1 MLTPLLLFAAVVMLA
16 CTAFL
21 KLSTRLGIPA
31 LLAFLFLGM
40 LFGSDGLFKIAFDD
54 YAFTEQICSVAL
66 VFIMFYGGFGTNR
79 RAARP
84 VAVPAILLSS
94 AGTLLTALLTGGFCH
109 LVLGMPLMQGL
120 LCGAVLGSTD
130 AASVF
135 SILRAR
141 NLALKENTDSLLEVE
156 SGSNDPFAYMLT
168 AVLLTAMES
177 GITPGG
183 AALLLIR
190 QLTFGL
196 AFGFGVG
203 LAALWLMRRLRL
215 NSGGSDTILAVA
227 AALLA
232 YAAPTMLGGNG
243 FLSVYIAGIILGN
256 GDIGHKDTLVPF
268 FDGVTGIMQIVLF
281 FVLGLL
287 SYPSRM
293 PAVLL
298 PALGI
303 ALFLTLVARP
313 AAVFL
318 LLAPFRGS
326 LRQKLLISFSGLR
339 GAASVVFAVMAVIS
353 PAYIEMDIF
362 HIVFVVVLFSI
373 LVQGSLLPAAARR
386 LDMIDTRG
394 NVLKTFTDY
403 MDEAPVQFIQVSVPA
418 AHPWCGRALRDVLLP
433 PGTLLVSLRRGEE
446 TLVPDGNTLLQPD
459 DLLVLCALEQ
469 ESTPA
474 ASLTEKVV
482 DIRDL
487 PESARLADLPRREG
501 SLIVL
506 VRRGEDYL
514 IPNGDTVLQD
524 GDLLIIN
531 NTGSR

>member
-1 MLTPLLLFAAVVMLA
+1 MLTPLLLFVAVVMLA

-21 KLSTRLGIPA
+21 KLSARLGIPA

-40 LFGSDGLFKIAFDD
+40 LFGSDGLFKVAFDD
-54 YAFTEQICSVAL
+54 YAVTEQICSVAL
-66 VFIMFYGGFGTNR
+66 VFIMFYGGLGTNW

-84 VAVPAILLSS
+84 VAAPSILLSS
-94 AGTLLTALLTGGFCH
+94 AGTLLTALLTGWFCH
-109 LVLGMPLMQGL
+109 LVLGMTLLQGL

-141 NLALKENTDSLLEVE
+141 KLALKENTDSLLEVE

-168 AVLLTAMES
+168 AVLLAAMET

-183 AALLLIR
+183 AALLLVK
-190 QLTFGL
+190 QLAFGL

-203 LAALWLMRRLRL
+203 FAVLWMMRRLHFAA
-215 NSGGSDTILAVA
+215 SGSDTILVVA

-232 YAAPTMLGGNG
+232 YAAPTLLGGNG

-268 FDGVTGIMQIVLF
+268 FDGVTGIMQMILF

-298 PALGI
+298 SALGI

-318 LLAPFRGS
+318 LMAPFGGS
-326 LRQKLLISFSGLR
+326 TRQKLLISFSGLR

-373 LVQGSLLPAAARR
+373 LVQGSLLPAVARR
-386 LDMIDTRG
+386 LEMIDAGG
-394 NVLKTFTDY
+394 NILKTFTDY
-403 MDEAPVQFIQVSVPA
+403 ADEAPVQFIQVTVPDGHA
-418 AHPWCGRALRDVLLP
+418 WCGKAVREILLP
-433 PGTLLVSLRRGEE
+433 PGTLLVSLRRGDQ

-459 DLLVLCALEQ
+459 DLLVLCALEHDQ
-469 ESTPA
+469 APT
-474 ASLTEKVV
+474 ASLTEKEV
-482 DIRDL
+482 DARDL
-487 PESARLADLPRREG
+487 PESARLADLPRRKG
-501 SLIVL
+501 ALIVL
-506 VRRGEDYL
+506 IRRGEEYL
-514 IPNGDTVLQD
+514 IPNGDTILQD

-531 NTGSR
+531 NTASR